1 MNKSIFNFSK
11 ALALSALSLL
21 FVFSTVSCSSDD
33 DFNENPSEENP
44 SEEDPS
50 EEDPEAYNPYALS
63 LAIQLT
69 DGSYS
74 YYTVAYDDI
83 MSGTLT
89 AQGQGIEQPGY
100 YDFTMIDNTIYSL
113 GGLDDVNVVAINADQ
128 DSQSLIQTG
137 DVSFQNSL
145 SDLVKADNNTLVS
158 VAMSSDSDIITFR
171 KFNPN
176 TVSVTETV
184 DVQVSEFTDL
194 VGPSYSGMVI
204 SDDHLFL
211 SYYISDPETFATT
224 HTDQAEVAVFS
235 YPELEF
241 QEVITD
247 DRVGPIGGF
256 NTKSGLVKDQAGN
269 IYAISHSNPA
279 NGYSQSTKPAGILK
293 INAGETA
300 FDEDY
305 FFDINDVANGTMV
318 YAKLLNDGRFFA
330 EINTEARATQAMWS
344 DSPLESAIVD
354 FEAQTVNY
362 VQNIPAHA
370 GDGRRLVGF
379 EEDSNYYITIP
390 EEDGI
395 FVYQIDTQNY
405 MATQG
410 AEVQASFIAGFYK
423 F

>member
-21 FVFSTVSCSSDD
+21 FVFSTVSCSDSDEGVSCQGGD
-33 DFNENPSEENP
+33 
-44 SEEDPS
+44 
-50 EEDPEAYNPYALS
+50 YGMS
-63 LAIQLT
+63 LAIQST
-69 DGSYS
+69 DGSYT
-74 YYTVAYDDI
+74 YYTLAYNNL

-100 YDFTMIDNTIYSL
+100 YDFKAIDNTIYSL
-113 GGLDDVNVVAINADQ
+113 GGLDDVNVVAISQ
-128 DSQSLIQTG
+128 DNGCLSQAG
-137 DVSFQNSL
+137 DVSFPNSL

-293 INAGETA
+293 INAGETS
-300 FDEDY
+300 FDEEY

-318 YAKLLNDGRFFA
+318 YAKLLSDGRFFA
-330 EINTEARATQAMWS
+330 EINTEARATQTMWS
-344 DSPLESAIVD
+344 DNPLESAIVD
-354 FEAQTVNY
+354 FEGQTVNY
-362 VQNIPAHA
+362 VQNIPAHV

-379 EEDSNYYITIP
+379 EEANNYYITIP

-405 MATQG
+405 TATQG

>member
-21 FVFSTVSCSSDD
+21 FVFSTVSCSDSDD
-33 DFNENPSEENP
+33 EGVSCQGGD
-44 SEEDPS
+44 
-50 EEDPEAYNPYALS
+50 YGMS
-63 LAIQLT
+63 LAIQST
-69 DGSYS
+69 DGSYT
-74 YYTVAYDDI
+74 YYTLAYNNL

-100 YDFTMIDNTIYSL
+100 YDFKAIDNTIYSL
-113 GGLDDVNVVAINADQ
+113 GGLDDVNVVAISQ
-128 DSQSLIQTG
+128 DNGCLSQAG
-137 DVSFQNSL
+137 DVSFPNSL

-184 DVQVSEFTDL
+184 DIQVSEFTDL
-194 VGPSYSGMVI
+194 VGLSYSGMVI

-293 INAGETA
+293 INAGETS

-305 FFDINDVANGTMV
+305 FFDINDVANGTWV
-318 YAKLLNDGRFFA
+318 YAKLLSDGRFFA
-330 EINTEARATQAMWS
+330 EINTEARANQAMWS
-344 DSPLESAIVD
+344 DSPLESAIVN

-405 MATQG
+405 TATQG

>member
-11 ALALSALSLL
+11 ALTLSALSLL

-33 DFNENPSEENP
+33 DAGENPTG
-44 SEEDPS
+44 
-50 EEDPEAYNPYALS
+50 EDPEAYNPYALS
-63 LAIQLT
+63 LAIQST

-74 YYTVAYDDI
+74 YYTVAYDDV

-100 YDFTMIDNTIYSL
+100 YDFTMINNTIYSL

-128 DSQSLIQTG
+128 DSQSLTQTG
-137 DVSFQNSL
+137 DVSFPNSL
-145 SDLVKADNNTLVS
+145 SDLVEADDNTLVS
-158 VAMSSDSDIITFR
+158 VTMSSDSDIITFR

-176 TVSVTETV
+176 TVE
-184 DVQVSEFTDL
+184 VSETKEIQVAELTNL
-194 VGPSYSGMVI
+194 VGTSYSGMVV
-204 SDDHLFL
+204 SGDHLFL

-256 NTKSGLVKDQAGN
+256 NTKSGLVKDAAGN
-269 IYAISHSNPA
+269 VYAISHSNPA

-293 INAGETA
+293 INAGETT

-305 FFDINDVANGTMV
+305 FFDINEIAGGNMV
-318 YAKLLNDGRFFA
+318 YAKLLSNGQFFT
-330 EINTEARATQAMWS
+330 EINTESRATQAMWS
-344 DSPLESAIVD
+344 DNPLESAIVD

-362 VQNIPAHA
+362 VQNIPAHG

-379 EEDSNYYITIP
+379 EEDNNYYITIP

-405 MATQG
+405 TATQG

>member
-11 ALALSALSLL
+11 ALTLSALSLL

-33 DFNENPSEENP
+33 DAGENPTG
-44 SEEDPS
+44 
-50 EEDPEAYNPYALS
+50 EDPEAYNPYALS
-63 LAIQLT
+63 LAIQST

-74 YYTVAYDDI
+74 YYTVAYDDV

-100 YDFTMIDNTIYSL
+100 YDFTMINNTIYSL

-128 DSQSLIQTG
+128 DSQSLTQTG
-137 DVSFQNSL
+137 DVSFPNSL
-145 SDLVKADNNTLVS
+145 SDLVEADDNTLVS
-158 VAMSSDSDIITFR
+158 VTMSSDSDIITFR

-176 TVSVTETV
+176 TVEVSETKEI
-184 DVQVSEFTDL
+184 QVSELTNL
-194 VGPSYSGMVI
+194 VGTSYSGMVV
-204 SDDHLFL
+204 SGDHLFL

-256 NTKSGLVKDQAGN
+256 NTKSGLVKDAAGN
-269 IYAISHSNPA
+269 VYAISHSNPA

-293 INAGETA
+293 INAGETT

-305 FFDINDVANGTMV
+305 FFDINEIAGGNMV
-318 YAKLLNDGRFFA
+318 YAKLLSNGQFFT
-330 EINTEARATQAMWS
+330 EINTESRATQAMWS
-344 DSPLESAIVD
+344 DNPLESAIVD

-362 VQNIPAHA
+362 VQNIPAHG

-379 EEDSNYYITIP
+379 EEDNNYYITIP

-405 MATQG
+405 TATQG

>member
-21 FVFSTVSCSSDD
+21 FIFSTVSCSDSDEGVSCQGGD
-33 DFNENPSEENP
+33 
-44 SEEDPS
+44 
-50 EEDPEAYNPYALS
+50 YGMS
-63 LAIQLT
+63 LAIQST
-69 DGSYS
+69 DGSYT
-74 YYTVAYDDI
+74 YYTLAYNNL

-100 YDFTMIDNTIYSL
+100 YDFKAIDNTIYSL
-113 GGLDDVNVVAINADQ
+113 GGLDDVNVVAISQ
-128 DSQSLIQTG
+128 DNGCLSQAG
-137 DVSFQNSL
+137 DVSFPNSL

-194 VGPSYSGMVI
+194 VGPSYSGMII

-379 EEDSNYYITIP
+379 EEANNYYITIP

-405 MATQG
+405 TATQG

>member
-21 FVFSTVSCSSDD
+21 FVFSTVSCSDSDD
-33 DFNENPSEENP
+33 EGVSCQGGD
-44 SEEDPS
+44 
-50 EEDPEAYNPYALS
+50 YGMS
-63 LAIQLT
+63 LAIQST
-69 DGSYS
+69 DGSYT
-74 YYTVAYDDI
+74 YYTLAYNNL

-100 YDFTMIDNTIYSL
+100 YDFKAIDNTIYSL
-113 GGLDDVNVVAINADQ
+113 GGLDDVNVVAISQ
-128 DSQSLIQTG
+128 DNGCLSQAG
-137 DVSFQNSL
+137 DVSFPNSL

-184 DVQVSEFTDL
+184 DIQVSEFTDL
-194 VGPSYSGMVI
+194 VGLSYSGMVI

-293 INAGETA
+293 INAGETS

-318 YAKLLNDGRFFA
+318 YAKLLSDGRFFA
-330 EINTEARATQAMWS
+330 EINTEARANQAMWS
-344 DSPLESAIVD
+344 DSPLESAIVN

-405 MATQG
+405 TATQG